1 MKKISLKNFN
11 LKEIEQ
17 LSREQ
22 LKNVLGGYVP
32 KATDV
37 TLPGDPT
44 GTTTY
49 AQSGTRCSS
58 DQHLC
63 KCKSGAE
70 YCIPS
75 DMDCVHA
82 CPEDS
87 I

>member
-49 AQSGTRCSS
+49 ATPGSGGPTNCADNEEFCLCANGTR
-58 DQHLC
+58 H
-63 KCKSGAE
+63 
-70 YCIPS
+70 
-75 DMDCVHA
+75 CVPKDA
-82 CPEDS
+82 YICNC
-87 I
+87 